1 MDILQYICLNSAI
14 DLIEISK
21 VNIDALTMRE
31 RMRKIAS
38 TLIDAANAGGD

>member
-14 DLIEISK
+14 DLIGISK
-21 VNIDALTMRE
+21 VNLDALTIRE
-31 RMRKIAS
+31 RMRTIAA